1 MKVVLLFFLSIS
13 PVLGGT
19 LSQEL
24 KPFLRQYCVEC
35 HGEKKQKAKLRL
47 DQLSTDLT
55 DLETAEQW
63 QDILDELNAA
73 AMPPED
79 EVQPPK
85 KQFTDVLQR
94 LTYELAEAK
103 KLHYGKNRETV
114 MRRLNKREYINTI
127 YVLTGVPLKD
137 SEVIEDQ
144 STAEFDNH
152 GEGLYVS
159 SFLLGK
165 YRQYAYQALNE
176 ALSPKPAPVFSYEKR
191 DFAEEKNNAI
201 RKAADKIK
209 ADNFQNKR
217 HSVEKQKERH
227 AHLLSYLAQPG
238 RDEGLLLEDGQPVS
252 VKPRTRH
259 ARLVGKKGA
268 FKVSITGR
276 VKNLDPGDK
285 PYLIV
290 KERYMDISELVDN
303 QKEMSFDIYLHLTY
317 TGAFP
322 LTFHVERAQKVKGK
336 SQKWNKYSIKPIDPA
351 TPRLILSSF
360 EIVSTDKSQVEGALK
375 KIFPVEKANAETDEQ
390 YIKKIIQDFALK
402 AYRGRPISDRFL
414 SLLTDLYQSNLA
426 NGLGQRDAIK
436 EPLALILSSPKFI
449 YLSEDSS
456 TESKYISELEL
467 AVRLSYFL
475 WSSPPDPE
483 LYDLAISGRLSNKQ
497 TLRSQLIRLLEDER
511 SWALGEGFINKWLE
525 IERLNLIEVE
535 SRHKGP
541 LQYNTQIEQLLRQ
554 EPLQFFRMLAR
565 DNLSIT
571 NMISSEFVLVNKSLA
586 AYYRLPT
593 EVSENAFEMLPLPK
607 DSTRGGLLG
616 MGAIL
621 AMLGNGKDSSP
632 VLRGNFVLSR
642 MMGMVSPPPPPNV
655 PDLEIQVEG
664 DIKER
669 LLAHQAK
676 PQCASCHNRI
686 DPAGFGLEIFD
697 QSGQLRPLDDT
708 LQKILPGKLP
718 SLGQYES
725 FLEQR
730 HLLLKNKDNFA
741 KAFVEHLCSYAFAR
755 RMGFSDAAMI
765 DQILSKTEKD
775 GYRLRDILCE
785 IVLSD
790 DFRLK

>member
-1 MKVVLLFFLSIS
+1 MRYALLFCLGIGSTF
-13 PVLGGT
+13 GGT
-19 LSQEL
+19 FSQEL
-24 KPFLRQYCVEC
+24 KPFLNKYCVSC
-35 HGEKKQKAKLRL
+35 HGAKKQKAKLRL
-47 DQLSTDLT
+47 DTLSTDLT
-55 DLETAEQW
+55 DLKTAEQW

-79 EVQPPK
+79 EPQPGNE
-85 KQFTDVLQR
+85 QFTDVIQR

-103 KLHYGKNRETV
+103 KLHYGKNREAV

-127 YVLTGVPLKD
+127 YDLTGVPLKD

-144 STAEFDNH
+144 SVAEFDNH

-165 YRQYAYQALNE
+165 YREYAYRALNK
-176 ALSPKPAPVFSYEKR
+176 ALSPEPAPVFSYEKH
-191 DFAEEKNNAI
+191 DFAEEKNSATQQ
-201 RKAADKIK
+201 AADKIK
-209 ADNFQNKR
+209 ADNFLNKR

-227 AHLLSYLAQPG
+227 AFLLSYLAQP
-238 RDEGLLLEDGQPVS
+238 DVDKGLLLDDGQPVS
-252 VKPRTRH
+252 VKPRTKYAHLNRQ
-259 ARLVGKKGA
+259 KGT
-268 FKVSITGR
+268 FRVSITGR
-276 VKNLDPGDK
+276 VKNLGAGNK
-285 PYLIV
+285 PYLVI
-290 KERYMDISELVDN
+290 KERYIDVSELIDN
-303 QKEMSFDIYLHLTY
+303 QKELTFDIYLHLTY

-322 LTFHVERAQKVKGK
+322 LTFQVHRARAEK
-336 SQKWNKYSIKPIDPA
+336 SKHQKWNKYSIKPIDPDQ
-351 TPRLILSSF
+351 PKFILSSF
-360 EIVSTDKSQVEGALK
+360 KIVRTGKSQTEDAFK
-375 KIFPVEKANAETDEQ
+375 KIFPAEKTNAETEDQ
-390 YIKKIIQDFALK
+390 YIRKIIQAFALK
-402 AYRGRPISDRFL
+402 AYRGRPISEKFL
-414 SLLTDLYQSNLA
+414 GLLTDLYQGNRA
-426 NGLGQRDAIK
+426 NGLSQPDAIK

-456 TESKYISELEL
+456 TESQYISELEL

-475 WSSPPDPE
+475 WSSPPDQE
-483 LYDLAISGRLSNKQ
+483 LYDLATRGRLSDKQ
-497 TLRSQLIRLLEDER
+497 TLRSQLIRLLADER
-511 SWALGEGFINKWLE
+511 SHALGEGFMNKWLE

-535 SRHKGP
+535 SPHKGP
-541 LQYNTQIEQLLRQ
+541 LQYNTQTEHLLRQ
-554 EPLQFFRMLAR
+554 EPLQFFRKLAL

-571 NMISSEFVLVNKSLA
+571 NMISSEFAVVNKTLA

-607 DSTRGGLLG
+607 DSPRGGLLG

-621 AMLGNGKDSSP
+621 TMLGNGKVSSP

-642 MMGMVSPPPPPNV
+642 MMGMVAPPPPPNV

-686 DPAGFGLEIFD
+686 DPAGFGMEVFD
-697 QSGQLRPLDDT
+697 QSGQLRPVDDA
-708 LQKILPGKLP
+708 LLKILPGKLP

-725 FLEQR
+725 FWELRE
-730 HLLLKNKDNFA
+730 LLLKNKDNFA
-741 KAFVEHLCSYAFAR
+741 KAFLEHLCSYAFAR
-755 RMGFSDAAMI
+755 RMGFSDAAMV
-765 DQILSKTEKD
+765 DQILSKTQKD